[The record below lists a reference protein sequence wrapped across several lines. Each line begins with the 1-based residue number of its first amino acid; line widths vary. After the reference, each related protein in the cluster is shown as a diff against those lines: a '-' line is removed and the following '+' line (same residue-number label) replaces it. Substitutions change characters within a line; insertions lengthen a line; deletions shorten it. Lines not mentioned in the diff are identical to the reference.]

1 MRSVFTIGLLLLLF
15 SFEGLAQSEYV
26 KNNLFSN
33 IKKLNSVI
41 DLQNVDYDLI
51 NLIVLHYTNEHR
63 VKKKNKR
70 LIYNKTLGNSA
81 LLHSLE
87 MKTYNFFSHT
97 NKRNRKYRNLE
108 DRAKF
113 VSYQEYVALAE
124 NLYYGFIDLRAI
136 STYKELGKTITQA
149 FIDSRS
155 HNLNLLDKDLT
166 EIGQALVFKNKAENG
181 FIYYYFTQS
190 FGTR

>member
-1 MRSVFTIGLLLLLF
+1 MF

-41 DLQNVDYDLI
+41 DLQDVDYDLI

-63 VKKKNKR
+63 VKKQNKR
-70 LIYNKTLGNSA
+70 LIYNKNLGNSA

-87 MKTYNFFSHT
+87 MKKYNFFSHI

-113 VSYQEYVALAE
+113 VSYQGYLALAE
-124 NLYYGFIDLRAI
+124 NLYYGFIDLSAI
-136 STYKELGKTITQA
+136 STYKELGKKITQA

-155 HNLNLLDKDLT
+155 HNLNLLDKDLK